1 MDKGYLA
8 ITSDKG
14 YLAITSDKGYLAIT
28 SFLLIRIVL
37 VDIPKL
43 QYFVKPAEYT
53 QPDTYWSG

>member
-1 MDKGYLA
+1 M
-8 ITSDKG
+8 DKG